1 MMSAKVISY
10 IVAPSDDL
18 PLPRSPAH
26 VMQLALRAPKV
37 QPVARWPARK
47 SCRLMQVAL
56 TLRAARKLDKAN
68 SRFKVMDKFEA
79 ALRWRIPLFCIE
91 DNIQTMNWL
100 I

>member
-37 QPVARWPARK
+37 QAAACTKELPADAG
-47 SCRLMQVAL
+47 C

-68 SRFKVMDKFEA
+68 SRFKVMDEF
-79 ALRWRIPLFCIE
+79 
-91 DNIQTMNWL
+91 
-100 I
+100 